1 MIDKVLA
8 MAAQLG
14 KTEESEELRALCQ
27 AAVDEL
33 TGQLKPGVT
42 ADGCG
47 AAFVLAAAWIAL
59 ALRVGSAADGGVER
73 FTAGAV
79 TIRRGDARL
88 RSEALRLQARQVM
101 KPYLRDEGFSFRGVT
116 G

>member
-1 MIDKVLA
+1 MIDQVLA

-14 KTEESEELRALCQ
+14 KTEESEELKALCR

-33 TGQLKPGVT
+33 TGQLKPGLT
-42 ADGCG
+42 ADDCG
-47 AAFVLAAAWIAL
+47 EAFVLAAAWTAL
-59 ALRVGSAADGGVER
+59 ALRAGSADSGVEQ

-101 KPYLRDEGFSFRGVT
+101 KPYLRDGGFSFRGVT

>member
-1 MIDKVLA
+1 MIEKVLA
-8 MAAQLG
+8 MAAELG
-14 KTEESEELRALCQ
+14 KTEPDDGLRALCQ

-33 TGQLKPGVT
+33 TGQLRPGLT
-42 ADGCG
+42 AEDCG
-47 AAFVLAAAWIAL
+47 AAFVLAAAWTAL
-59 ALRVGSAADGGVER
+59 ALRSGSAADGGVER

-79 TIRRGDARL
+79 TIQREDARL